1 MVRKGPLQRF
11 HERPNRK
18 WLDRGGTKVAR
29 SRRAARVR
37 SKTTLDVG
45 FVGTDERFTAPLVDF
60 SPFGLSVKTTRKVK
74 IGTVFRLGIQIG
86 TEYFRAAAVVR
97 SQFPDGFA
105 VEFLS
110 MSLVDRELL
119 RRSYQRLQMAARNA
133 SAG

>member
-1 MVRKGPLQRF
+1 
-11 HERPNRK
+11 
-18 WLDRGGTKVAR
+18 VAR
-29 SRRAARVR
+29 ARRAARIQ

-45 FVGTDERFTAPLVDF
+45 FVGTDERFAAPLVDF

-86 TEYFRAAAVVR
+86 ADYFRAAAVVR
-97 SQFPDGFA
+97 SQTPDGFA

-133 SAG
+133 KAG

>member
-1 MVRKGPLQRF
+1 MA
-11 HERPNRK
+11 H
-18 WLDRGGTKVAR
+18 

-37 SKTTLDVG
+37 AKTTLDVG
-45 FVGTDERFTAPLVDF
+45 FVGTDERFTAPLADF

-74 IGTVFRLGIQIG
+74 IGTVFRLGIKLG

-133 SAG
+133 SPG